1 MASQKIDFLS
11 PVMRMVQGDPFEAQT
26 KDMQGAVLTVK
37 TGPNAGQPTQRYF
50 VAGAIPK
57 NDPAFPAF
65 YAMMVNAART
75 GFPTLFDANGNC
87 LARDFSWK
95 LSDGDSTQVSR
106 PGEIPNAKKEG
117 FPGHWVIK
125 FSSSFPPRVF
135 YAGKYAPH
143 EQIQDRNVLRRG
155 HYIRVAGTMEANGN
169 QQKPGLYMNLS
180 MVEYVGVGQE
190 IVSGPD
196 AGAIFGGNA
205 AQLPAGAQPLPMH
218 AGNGM
223 PAMPGQMP
231 MVQPGQTFA
240 PPVAGF
246 GAPPALPSAMPAP
259 QQYAPAAGAPNL
271 PPPGVVVTPN
281 PAFLQGPG
289 TAAPPA
295 FPGAV
300 PNAGY
305 PSPAGFAAPSALP
318 AMTSPSSPGALPGMP
333 GMPQQHMPVIPA
345 APVMLPAAQGHTYE
359 ALRGM
364 GYTDE
369 FMRANGMMQ

>member
-1 MASQKIDFLS
+1 MASQKIEFLT
-11 PVMRMVQGDPFEAQT
+11 PVMRMVQGDPFEMQT
-26 KDMQGAVLTVK
+26 KDMQGATLTTK

-50 VAGAIPK
+50 VAGAIAK

-65 YAMMVNAART
+65 YALMVQAAKA

-106 PGEIPNAKKEG
+106 PGETPNARKEG

-135 YAGKYAPH
+135 YAGHYAPH

-155 HYIRVAGTMEANGN
+155 DYIRVAGTMEANGN

-180 MVEYVGVGQE
+180 MVEYAGKGVE
-190 IVSGPD
+190 IVTGPD

-205 AQLPAGAQPLPMH
+205 AQLPPGATPLPMH
-218 AGNGM
+218 AGNGQ

-231 MVQPGQTFA
+231 MAQPAPTFA

-259 QQYAPAAGAPNL
+259 QQFAPAAGVPSVA
-271 PPPGVVVTPN
+271 VTPN

-305 PSPAGFAAPSALP
+305 PSPSAGFAAPSALP

-333 GMPQQHMPVIPA
+333 GMLPPAVPQ
-345 APVMLPAAQGHTYE
+345 APVMLAAAQGHTYE
-359 ALRGM
+359 SLRGM

-369 FMRANGMMQ
+369 QMRASGWMA